1 MRDIVAV
8 LLVLFAFT
16 TTSAHA
22 AKLYKWV
29 DKDGNVSYQDHPPPP
44 NAGRVE
50 EKHLATRSPEI
61 KDGVAEK
68 FPVVLYSIPRCQSCD
83 LARAYLEKRKVPFVE
98 KNVQG
103 NAALQA
109 EMKQK
114 IGELMA
120 PAILV
125 GDKVIKNYVESWL
138 ESELDQAG
146 YPKIDPA
153 SASTVAP
160 EAGTR

>member
-1 MRDIVAV
+1 MRELFTI
-8 LLVLFAFT
+8 LLALFVFS

-50 EKHLATRSPEI
+50 TRDLATTRSPEM

-68 FPVVLYSIPRCQSCD
+68 SPVVLYSIPRCQSCD
-83 LARAYLEKRKVPFVE
+83 LARAYLQKRKVPFVE

-103 NAALQA
+103 NPALQA

-146 YPKIDPA
+146 YPKIEVTATPE
-153 SASTVAP
+153 ASTQ
-160 EAGTR
+160 

>member
-1 MRDIVAV
+1 MRDIVAI
-8 LLVLFAFT
+8 LLVLVAFAI
-16 TTSAHA
+16 TSAHA

-50 EKHLATRSPEI
+50 EKNLATRSPPEI

-103 NAALQA
+103 NPALQA

-146 YPKIDPA
+146 YPKIEVTSTPE
-153 SASTVAP
+153 ASTQ
-160 EAGTR
+160 